1 MIDSFE
7 LSTEYSNILKNA
19 ENYEVPNED
28 EYADKD
34 PNELLEGQLSSNE
47 RSETQSDID
56 TF

>member
-7 LSTEYSNILKNA
+7 LSTEYSNILKNP

-34 PNELLEGQLSSNE
+34 HNELLEGQLS
-47 RSETQSDID
+47 
-56 TF
+56 